1 MVVRGMSLA
10 HSFPVAIVEK
20 PVAFNQD
27 LKAFVPNPA
36 VDGEFVL
43 RWLQANQST
52 LLLLATEA
60 SHGTKRIPTGDLLAT
75 HVSLPRLAEQRE
87 IAEALA
93 DVDGL
98 LGALEALIAKK
109 HAIRQSVMQQVL
121 TGNTRLPGF
130 RGEWET
136 KCLGDLGTFSKGK
149 GIKRDDV
156 SQEGY
161 PCIRYGEIYT
171 KYNNYVSDPLTRIAL
186 SVVESALPIQAG
198 DILFAGSGET
208 AEAIGRCVAYLG
220 ESQAYAGGDIVVLT
234 PACQDPLYL
243 GYLLNHST
251 VTMQKARMAQGD
263 AVVHIS
269 ATNLARVQI
278 SLPPVREQT
287 AIAGVLSDMD
297 SEIAALERRRDKT
310 REIKRGMLQQ
320 LLTGR
325 IRLAKSREIAE
336 REEATGAVAR
346 KHNWQFNEAV
356 VISVLARN
364 FGTEQYP
371 LGRKRYTKLS
381 YFLHRHKERRTEG
394 YLKKAA
400 GPYNPRIRYGGP
412 ERIALEQGY
421 IRQHKNKNYQGFV
434 ADSHVG
440 DAEDYFDKWYGK
452 EALQWLEQFRFK
464 KNDELELLTTVDMAT
479 EELRAADKEVSV
491 ENVKN
496 LILDH
501 KEWKAKMGRRIFA
514 DANLARA
521 IEDSRTLFAVCGER
535 DTA

>member
-1 MVVRGMSLA
+1 M
-10 HSFPVAIVEK
+10 
-20 PVAFNQD
+20 
-27 LKAFVPNPA
+27 
-36 VDGEFVL
+36 L
-43 RWLQANQST
+43 RLPQS
-52 LLLLATEA
+52 
-60 SHGTKRIPTGDLLAT
+60 P
-75 HVSLPRLAEQRE
+75 EQRA
-87 IAEALA
+87 IAEALF
-93 DVDGL
+93 DVDEL
-98 LGALEALIAKK
+98 LGALETLITKK
-109 HAIRQSVMQQVL
+109 RAIKQAAMQQLL
-121 TGNTRLPGF
+121 TGKTRLPGF

-136 KCLGDLGTFSKGK
+136 KRLRDLGFFSKGK

-161 PCIRYGEIYT
+161 SCIRYGEIYT
-171 KYNNYVSDPLTRIAL
+171 KYENHVSDPLTRIAL

-208 AEAIGRCVAYLG
+208 AEEIGRCVAYLG

-234 PACQDPLYL
+234 PADQDSLYL

-269 ATNLARVQI
+269 ATSLARVQI

-297 SEIAALERRRDKT
+297 GEIAALERRRDKT

-325 IRLAKSREIAE
+325 IRLTNTREIAK
-336 REEATGAVAR
+336 REEATGADAR

-371 LGRKRYTKLS
+371 LGRKRYTKFS
-381 YFLHRHKERRTEG
+381 YLLHRHEEGRTEG

-400 GPYNPRIRYGGP
+400 GPYNPRVRYGGP
-412 ERIALEQGY
+412 ERIALEKRY

-434 ADSHVG
+434 ADNHVG
-440 DAEDYFDKWYGK
+440 EAEEYFDKWYGK
-452 EALQWLEQFRFK
+452 EAIQWLEQFRYK
-464 KNDELELLTTVDMAT
+464 KNDELELLTTVDMAA
-479 EELRAADKEVSV
+479 EELRVADKEVSV

-496 LILDH
+496 VILGH
-501 KEWKAKMGRRIFA
+501 QEWKTKIDRRIFA
-514 DANLARA
+514 DANLANA
-521 IEDSRTLFAVCGER
+521 IEDSRTLFAVSGEG